1 MKNFKID
8 PRYFQIAFLS
18 GFAIYGY
25 TSLNW
30 LFDPVCFISAF
41 AGIFLTQ
48 FLFCRKNNLPAS
60 SFLSA
65 AVTLLG
71 LLLLLRTNSFWIYA
85 IAGALSICSKF
96 LIQHNRKHFFNPVN
110 FGIILTILI
119 TDNAWISP
127 GQWGSAGIYILITSV
142 FSMLVLVKVK
152 QLLNGLIFLG
162 SLFLFE
168 FIYLNLYLGWPLDM
182 ATHKFTSGSL
192 LLFSFFM
199 ITDPRTTPNHNWT
212 RGIWAF
218 FIAGIS
224 FYLIEFQYLSTA
236 PFWVLFFISPLTPLL
251 NKKTGAKAFQ
261 WKFNQITNI

>member
-1 MKNFKID
+1 MKNKTTD
-8 PRYFQIAFLS
+8 PRYFQIVFLTS
-18 GFAIYGY
+18 FAIYGY
-25 TSLNW
+25 IELDWNFNW
-30 LFDPVCFISAF
+30 TCLVASIS
-41 AGIFLTQ
+41 GVLLTQ
-48 FLFCRKNNLPAS
+48 FIFYKRLQLPKS

-65 AVTLLG
+65 IVTLLG
-71 LLLLLRTNSFWIYA
+71 LILLLRTNSFWLYA
-85 IAGALSICSKF
+85 LAGSLSICSKF
-96 LIQHNRKHFFNPVN
+96 LIQNNRKHFFNPVN
-110 FGIILTILI
+110 FGIILTIII

-127 GQWGSAGIYILITSV
+127 GQWGSAGIYILIVGV
-142 FSMLVLVKVK
+142 FALLVLVKVK
-152 QLLNGLIFLG
+152 QLLNGIIFLG

-182 ATHKFTSGSL
+182 ATHKLTSGSL

-224 FYLIEFQYLSTA
+224 FYLIEFQYLPTA
-236 PFWVLFFISPLTPLL
+236 PFWVLFFISPLTPIL
-251 NKKTGAKAFQ
+251 NKQTDAKAFQ